1 MESNGERDFIH
12 CSQRTAELLI
22 RAGKKHWI
30 TARDDKI
37 VAKGKSS
44 GSSISAAWFAI
55 VSSMVL

>member
-37 VAKGKSS
+37 VAKGKR
-44 GSSISAAWFAI
+44 SSIILACCGLQSFP
-55 VSSMVL
+55 VCP